1 VKPLEDIHAKEED
14 GSVTFSCTFCKPN
27 GKHRWYKN
35 KQEIF
40 HGFKYHVEVDG
51 ADYRLVINKLNPED
65 EGKYVCKINDID
77 TFAYL
82 TVERK
87 NTVFVELFSF
97 LLELIFVLN

>member
-1 VKPLEDIHAKEED
+1 MKEED
-14 GSVTFSCTFCKPN
+14 GSVTFSCQFCKPN
-27 GKHRWYKN
+27 GKLRWLGFQKKLFYLIDMFISFYNLRYKN

-51 ADYRLVINKLNPED
+51 ADYRLVINKLNPDD

-87 NTVFVELFSF
+87 KT
-97 LLELIFVLN
+97 